1 MNPPPPLDFDRQD
14 KIQGALKFFLGYI
27 FGYDE
32 FRPGQDGV
40 IRKALSRSA
49 TLGILPT
56 GSGKSLCYQMACLLQ
71 PCISF
76 VVCPIISLIQDQ
88 ELNSH
93 EFGIDRVGRIDSQM
107 DRTDKNEV
115 LETFGNGKY
124 FFVWISPERF
134 QTVDFRRRLS
144 ELSSRRNFG
153 YAVIDEVH
161 CLSEWGHDFRVS
173 YLKLYGTIKKYC
185 PEAQII
191 ALTATASRNVLED
204 LLSELEITKE
214 NVQTST
220 SLDRP
225 ELKFHIVQ
233 VREQEREEK
242 LDEVL
247 DGIDAHFQETE
258 GIESVFEPRDKDS
271 VCGVIFS
278 NVKNSSARPLASCEG
293 VLAHLR
299 KRGIQADSYHAGRNE
314 DRSTIQKEFLDNR
327 FTVMSATKAFGMGV
341 NKKNVRYT
349 IHNGL
354 PWSIEAFYQEAGRA
368 GRDPARNE
376 SECYILYSNENHQDI
391 VKRLFQEATSV
402 GEIIGL
408 QSKLVGDLGTLFFL
422 WSGNHEDPEIERRAI
437 VEVFKW
443 LQRRRDG
450 NGHVT
455 VPQNLVRELMSP
467 AAQARASRRA
477 KAEGRSVK
485 AEIRIGTQ
493 DALYKLAIL
502 GIVVDWTVDYRTKTF
517 DVETYKIDGSS
528 EGFVKNKL
536 EEYIRR
542 HNPTFSFDSKSATH
556 RKYIETY
563 KQAPK
568 GRKLIGLIDVLLK
581 WTNDNIVF
589 SRRRAIGN
597 MLDLCTETAEG
608 KITEQRLHEYLNSY
622 FRLDTESNDQLD
634 AIVRDSTH
642 IETWIRLFTTYELTD
657 DPAVQNEV
665 LKDEK
670 EIESIAALC
679 DRYRESFHANIGL
692 EWATMVAKLLSGSF
706 SESDVDGQFS
716 FVSSEISEYE
726 ELDSD
731 GLFVKT
737 LALLADA
744 SNDSKDAFGAA
755 VVKHAPARA
764 LQTYKELNDMATL
777 THLVN
782 MADSRLKSKWKRSS

>member
-1 MNPPPPLDFDRQD
+1 MNPPPLDFDRQD
-14 KIQGALKFFLGYI
+14 KIQDALEFFLKYI

-40 IRKALSRSA
+40 IKKALSRSA

-71 PCISF
+71 PSISF

-107 DRTDKNEV
+107 DRADKNEV
-115 LETFGNGKY
+115 LEAFGNGKY

-134 QTVDFRRRLS
+134 QTIDFRRRLN
-144 ELSSRRNFG
+144 ELSTRRHFG

-173 YLKLYGTIKKYC
+173 YLKLHGTIKKFC

-214 NVQTST
+214 NVQTSP

-225 ELKFHIVQ
+225 ELKFHIIKTS
-233 VREQEREEK
+233 EQEREEN
-242 LDEVL
+242 LDKVL
-247 DGIDAHFQETE
+247 DSIEAHFQETE
-258 GIESVFEPRDKDS
+258 GCGSIFEPHGEDS
-271 VCGVIFS
+271 ICGIIFS
-278 NVKNSSARPLASCEG
+278 NIKNSSKRRAASCEG
-293 VLAHLR
+293 VLAHL
-299 KRGIQADSYHAGRNE
+299 KQVGIQADSYHASRNE
-314 DRSTIQKEFLDNR
+314 ERSVIQERFLNNE

-376 SECYILYSNENHQDI
+376 SECYILYSDEGDQSA
-391 VKRLFQEATSV
+391 VKRLFQETASV
-402 GEIIGL
+402 SEIIEL
-408 QSKLVGDLGTLFFL
+408 QSRLDGDLDTLFFL
-422 WSGNHEDPEIERRAI
+422 WSGSHEDLNIERQAI

-443 LQRRRDG
+443 LQQRRG
-450 NGHVT
+450 ANGHAT
-455 VPQNLVRELMSP
+455 VPQNLVRELMST
-467 AAQARASRRA
+467 AAQERASRRA
-477 KAEGRSVK
+477 KAEGKSVK
-485 AEIRIGTQ
+485 AEIRIETQ

-502 GIVVDWTVDYRTKTF
+502 GIVVDWTVDYRTSTY
-517 DVETYKIDGSS
+517 DVEMREIGGDS
-528 EGFVKNKL
+528 EEFVKGKL
-536 EEYIRR
+536 EEYIKR
-542 HNPTFSFDSKSATH
+542 HNPTFSFDSKSPTH
-556 RKYIETY
+556 RKYIDIY
-563 KQAPK
+563 RQAPK
-568 GRKLIGLIDVLLK
+568 GRKFVGLIEALLQ

-597 MLDLCTETAEG
+597 MLDLCTDTVEG
-608 KITEQRLHEYLNSY
+608 RINEQRLHEYLNSY

-642 IETWIRLFTTYELTD
+642 VETWIRLFTTYELTD
-657 DPAVQNEV
+657 DPTVQNEV
-665 LKDEK
+665 LKDGK
-670 EIESIAALC
+670 EIDSIAALC

-692 EWATMVAKLLSGSF
+692 EWATMVAKLLSGTS
-706 SESDVDGQFS
+706 SESDVDSQFA
-716 FVSSEISEYE
+716 FVATEIKEYD
-726 ELDSD
+726 ELNSD
-731 GLFVKT
+731 ELFGKT
-737 LALLADA
+737 LNLLADA
-744 SNDSKDAFGAA
+744 SNDSKDAFGEA

-777 THLVN
+777 THLVS
-782 MADSRLKSKWKRSS
+782 MADNRLKTKWKRSSQ